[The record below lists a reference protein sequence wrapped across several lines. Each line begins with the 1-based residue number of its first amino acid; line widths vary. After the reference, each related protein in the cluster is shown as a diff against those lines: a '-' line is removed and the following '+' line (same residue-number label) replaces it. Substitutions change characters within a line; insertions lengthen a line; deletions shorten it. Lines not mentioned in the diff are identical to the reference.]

1 MNNYLKLTTA
11 YIKKY
16 KSRSISMCLSMVLS
30 IALIVGVGTLS
41 NSAKQADI
49 NKIKYEEGLHHVRY
63 VNLNKSQVDKLEK
76 NKDIKELGISSY
88 YDSSNPD
95 SDLMINLSMANE
107 EYIKLGNSQLINGK
121 FPTKPNEI
129 AIEEW
134 VLKNMGITP
143 EIGQEVSVNLYG
155 KQKEES
161 YKLVGILKDRP
172 KEKSSAIMEGFLA
185 PNKNIMY
192 ELDAYVMFDE
202 NSDVYGAIQSVAK
215 DINVKSENVR
225 KNGMLLESLGATG
238 NIDYKVVAISIIV
251 AIVSGIVMYGIFNI
265 SIMQRTSEYGVI
277 RAIGGSSIQILKLL
291 LFELLILLVVS
302 IPIGIVLGILG
313 GKLFSSIS
321 GGLFT
326 EGIVEISKLTIP
338 FDVIIFSVVVVLFTV
353 LAISLITLKNINKV
367 SSIDAIR
374 KNSSSEKIKRNRI
387 LTVSRLSKF
396 MSFESIIAFKNILR
410 NKKSFYMIILS
421 MSLGSTLFIVSTFY
435 ADLSKEQGE
444 KSAEVSGI
452 NTDYKISIIPS
463 KPMNYGISNKDLDE
477 LKNLDG
483 VKSVSSIQ
491 VLYSRMML
499 DKSDIAEPRYFEQ
512 KNEAP
517 YNKEVLNGLLVNDKN
532 GKDVILKN
540 NVYGY
545 DDKLLKESKKFLLD
559 GKIDI
564 NKMKN
569 EDIALIKIPH
579 PLGPNVVDIRVGD
592 KVKITFREDGQSG
605 DEYFRI
611 QDKGGK
617 YITKE
622 FTIGGIVDELI
633 DTTEYHTGTESVDLV
648 LSSDIFKQST
658 GFENYQILN
667 IDKEKGVDHNNL
679 NDKILDITSKTEGSV
694 VTNLIQERE
703 TIGLLQKNKLIFIN
717 AIIIILFVISL
728 FNIINNV
735 SYSLI
740 SRTNEFGMIR
750 AIGVD
755 NKEFKKVI
763 RFEGLSYGIVASI
776 LSVVMGLIG
785 QIVLFTALSPQLI
798 SPQFTIQWQSYI
810 LIILVNIVIGLI
822 STCLPLRII
831 KGLSIVESISSLE

>member
-1 MNNYLKLTTA
+1 
-11 YIKKY
+11 
-16 KSRSISMCLSMVLS
+16 
-30 IALIVGVGTLS
+30 
-41 NSAKQADI
+41 
-49 NKIKYEEGLHHVRY
+49 
-63 VNLNKSQVDKLEK
+63 
-76 NKDIKELGISSY
+76 
-88 YDSSNPD
+88 
-95 SDLMINLSMANE
+95 
-107 EYIKLGNSQLINGK
+107 
-121 FPTKPNEI
+121 
-129 AIEEW
+129 
-134 VLKNMGITP
+134 
-143 EIGQEVSVNLYG
+143 
-155 KQKEES
+155 
-161 YKLVGILKDRP
+161 
-172 KEKSSAIMEGFLA
+172 
-185 PNKNIMY
+185 
-192 ELDAYVMFDE
+192 
-202 NSDVYGAIQSVAK
+202 
-215 DINVKSENVR
+215 
-225 KNGMLLESLGATG
+225 
-238 NIDYKVVAISIIV
+238 
-251 AIVSGIVMYGIFNI
+251 
-265 SIMQRTSEYGVI
+265 
-277 RAIGGSSIQILKLL
+277 
-291 LFELLILLVVS
+291 
-302 IPIGIVLGILG
+302 
-313 GKLFSSIS
+313 
-321 GGLFT
+321 
-326 EGIVEISKLTIP
+326 
-338 FDVIIFSVVVVLFTV
+338 
-353 LAISLITLKNINKV
+353 
-367 SSIDAIR
+367 
-374 KNSSSEKIKRNRI
+374 
-387 LTVSRLSKF
+387 

-463 KPMNYGISNKDLDE
+463 KPMNYGISNKGLDE

-517 YNKEVLNGLLVNDKN
+517 YNKEVLNGLLVDDKN
-532 GKDVILKN
+532 GKNVILKN

-545 DDKLLKESKKFLLD
+545 DDKLLKESEKFLLD

-579 PLGPNVVDIRVGD
+579 PLGPNVVDIGVGD

-605 DEYFRI
+605 DEYFRM

-648 LSSDIFKQST
+648 LSSDRFKQST

-694 VTNLIQERE
+694 VANLIQERE

-822 STCLPLRII
+822 STYLPLRRI

>member
-16 KSRSISMCLSMVLS
+16 KSRSISMCLSMILS

-63 VNLNKSQVDKLEK
+63 ANLNQSQIDRLEK

-107 EYIKLGNSQLINGK
+107 EYIKLGNSQVINGK
-121 FPTKPNEI
+121 FPNKPNEI

-134 VLKNMGITP
+134 VLKNMGINP

-185 PNKNIMY
+185 PNKNIMK

-374 KNSSSEKIKRNRI
+374 KNSSSEKI
-387 LTVSRLSKF
+387 
-396 MSFESIIAFKNILR
+396 AHQ
-410 NKKSFYMIILS
+410 KK
-421 MSLGSTLFIVSTFY
+421 
-435 ADLSKEQGE
+435 
-444 KSAEVSGI
+444 
-452 NTDYKISIIPS
+452 
-463 KPMNYGISNKDLDE
+463 
-477 LKNLDG
+477 
-483 VKSVSSIQ
+483 
-491 VLYSRMML
+491 
-499 DKSDIAEPRYFEQ
+499 
-512 KNEAP
+512 
-517 YNKEVLNGLLVNDKN
+517 
-532 GKDVILKN
+532 
-540 NVYGY
+540 
-545 DDKLLKESKKFLLD
+545 
-559 GKIDI
+559 
-564 NKMKN
+564 
-569 EDIALIKIPH
+569 
-579 PLGPNVVDIRVGD
+579 
-592 KVKITFREDGQSG
+592 
-605 DEYFRI
+605 
-611 QDKGGK
+611 
-617 YITKE
+617 
-622 FTIGGIVDELI
+622 
-633 DTTEYHTGTESVDLV
+633 
-648 LSSDIFKQST
+648 
-658 GFENYQILN
+658 
-667 IDKEKGVDHNNL
+667 
-679 NDKILDITSKTEGSV
+679 
-694 VTNLIQERE
+694 
-703 TIGLLQKNKLIFIN
+703 
-717 AIIIILFVISL
+717 
-728 FNIINNV
+728 
-735 SYSLI
+735 
-740 SRTNEFGMIR
+740 
-750 AIGVD
+750 
-755 NKEFKKVI
+755 
-763 RFEGLSYGIVASI
+763 
-776 LSVVMGLIG
+776 
-785 QIVLFTALSPQLI
+785 
-798 SPQFTIQWQSYI
+798 
-810 LIILVNIVIGLI
+810 
-822 STCLPLRII
+822 
-831 KGLSIVESISSLE
+831 

>member
-49 NKIKYEEGLHHVRY
+49 NKTKYEEGLHHVRY
-63 VNLNKSQVDKLEK
+63 ANLNQSQIDKLEK

-107 EYIKLGNSQLINGK
+107 EYIKLGNSKVIDGK

-161 YKLVGILKDRP
+161 YKLVGILKDRA

-185 PNKNIMY
+185 PNKSIMK

-202 NSDVYGAIQSVAK
+202 NSNVANSIQSVAK
-215 DINVKSENVR
+215 DINIKSENVR
-225 KNGMLLESLGATG
+225 KNSMLLESLGATG
-238 NIDYKVVAISIIV
+238 AIDYKVVAISIVV
-251 AIVSGIVMYGIFNI
+251 AMVSGIVMYGIFNI

-291 LFELLILLVVS
+291 LFELLILLAVS
-302 IPIGIVLGILG
+302 IPIGLVVGILG

-338 FDVIIFSVVVVLFTV
+338 FDVIIFSVVVVLFTI

-367 SSIDAIR
+367 SVVNAIR
-374 KNSSSEKIKRNRI
+374 KNNSSEKIKRNRI
-387 LTVSRLSKF
+387 LTVSRLSKC

-410 NKKSFYMIILS
+410 NKKSFYMIVLS
-421 MSLGSTLFIVSTFY
+421 MSLGSALFIVSTFY
-435 ADLSKEQGE
+435 ADLSTEQGE
-444 KSAEVSGI
+444 KSAEISGI
-452 NTDYKISIIPS
+452 NTDYKVSMIPS
-463 KPMNYGISNKDLDE
+463 KPMNYGISNKDLNE
-477 LKNLDG
+477 IKNLDG

-491 VLYSRMML
+491 VLYSRMLL
-499 DKSDIAEPRYFEQ
+499 DKSDISEPRYFEQ
-512 KNEAP
+512 KNESP
-517 YNKEVLNGLLVNDKN
+517 YNKEVLNGLLVDDTN

-545 DDKLLKESKKFLLD
+545 DDKLLKESEKFLLD

-569 EDIALIKIPH
+569 EDIALVKIPH
-579 PLGPNVVDIRVGD
+579 PLGPNVVDIGVGD

-605 DEYFRI
+605 DAYFRM

-617 YITKE
+617 YVTKE
-622 FTIGGIVDELI
+622 FTVGGIIDELI
-633 DTTEYHTGTESVDLV
+633 DSSEYYTGPESADLV
-648 LSSDIFKQST
+648 ISSDRFKQST

-667 IDKEKGVDHNNL
+667 IDKEKEVDHNNL
-679 NDKILDITSKTEGSV
+679 NDKILDITNKTEGSV
-694 VTNLIQERE
+694 VANLIQERE

-755 NKEFKKVI
+755 NKEFKRII

-785 QIVLFTALSPQLI
+785 QIVLFTVLSPQLI
-798 SPQFTIQWQSYI
+798 SPEFTIQWQSYI
-810 LIILVNIVIGLI
+810 LIILVNILIGLV
-822 STCLPLRII
+822 STYLPLRRI
-831 KGLSIVESISSLE
+831 KNLSIVESISSLE